1 MADVEGMAGCEGFAG
16 FGRFCGRDSP
26 ESPNHGAQDR
36 DSDPLAAPL
45 ADETGDREHICGRI
59 AQRRSEGAESR
70 PMLATVVNRRSPPLF
85 GDLDTPDIALTRGDA
100 RRELRLS
107 ASHVVGLIFFGPP
120 CPALALHAALVNKKC
135 YGKKPNKSNE
145 CSTVSVS
152 RIDLVV
158 IFFFIYI
165 NNIYINNI
173 YI

>member
-1 MADVEGMAGCEGFAG
+1 MTCEVGQAGIEGFAG
-16 FGRFCGRDSP
+16 YGRFCGRDSP

-85 GDLDTPDIALTRGDA
+85 GDLDTPDMAPTRGDA

-107 ASHVVGLIFFGPP
+107 VSRVVGLIFFGPP
-120 CPALALHAALVNKKC
+120 RPALALHAALASITFLKK
-135 YGKKPNKSNE
+135 YI
-145 CSTVSVS
+145 TF
-152 RIDLVV
+152 RIYVRLSPHLVL
-158 IFFFIYI
+158 IW
-165 NNIYINNI
+165 
-173 YI
+173 